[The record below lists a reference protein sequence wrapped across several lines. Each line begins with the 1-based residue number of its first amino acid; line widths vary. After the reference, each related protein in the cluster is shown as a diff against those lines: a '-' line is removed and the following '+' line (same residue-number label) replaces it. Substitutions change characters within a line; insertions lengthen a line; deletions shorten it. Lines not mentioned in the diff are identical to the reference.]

1 MNAYKFCEKSYQTTA
16 ALANA
21 MAINWSEGRDFL
33 LSGAFRAEVGGSDK
47 RALASA
53 VWAEKKYNEDPSK
66 GNLLFL
72 KWLVRNPGVTNLY
85 WMGHS
90 CGDLDHVCA
99 LIKSDPQS
107 NPQCGPQSDQREETV
122 KLVLFMIQ
130 EQIFGDFVQTS
141 KRKDSMVAAV
151 RYLERCYARK
161 ESKFNRGNIL
171 PLMLAVLE
179 EKKTFE
185 FDGQQFRTVQ
195 ELASYLQKFA
205 DISKKALS
213 RKAAGL
219 YQDDANFTPEFEGWL
234 LTLGYQKALS
244 AWKDRFQAGAAE
256 EGSFDADLVLL
267 EDIELKEEAGGDG
280 GDDFTV
286 KARQFE
292 AAFTK
297 MLEEHPQCL
306 ESAARFKSY
315 MSDLMPDSDLQTYLV
330 CSLYKMDIARAIEE
344 ADEITDLFPGR
355 FINRLVGDFGVS
367 RELARWAAAA
377 WCVCYGE
384 RVLKKKNSVII

>member
-1 MNAYKFCEKSYQTTA
+1 MNAYKFGENSYPTTA

-21 MAINWSEGRDFL
+21 MAVNWSEGRDFL
-33 LSGAFRAEVGGSDK
+33 VRGAFRAEVGGSDK

-72 KWLVRNPGVTNLY
+72 KWLVKNPGVTNLY
-85 WMGHS
+85 WMGRS

-99 LIKSDPQS
+99 LIKAD
-107 NPQCGPQSDQREETV
+107 PQSDQKEETV

-141 KRKDSMVAAV
+141 RRKDSVVAAV

-179 EKKTFE
+179 EKKIFE

-213 RKAAGL
+213 KKAAGL

-244 AWKDRFQAGAAE
+244 AWKDRFQAGEAE

-267 EDIELKEEAGGDG
+267 EDIELREEAGGDG

-292 AAFTK
+292 DAFTK

-306 ESAARFKSY
+306 ESAARFKAY
-315 MSDLMPDSDLQTYLV
+315 MSDLLPDNDLQAYLIL
-330 CSLYKMDIARAIEE
+330 CLYKMDIARAIEE
-344 ADEITDLFPGR
+344 ADELTQLFPAR
-355 FINRLVGDFGVS
+355 FVSRLVSDFGVS
-367 RELARWAAAA
+367 QPLARWAASV
-377 WCVCYGE
+377 WCVCYGD